1 MAQLTGAMKII
12 WTELA
17 LSDLDQARE
26 YIAATNPKAA
36 TEVIDRIDSSLEA
49 LLVFP
54 KMGRPGR
61 VLGTRELVIP
71 KTPFILPYRIQPQQ
85 IEILAVIHGARAWND
100 RF

>member
-36 TEVIDRIDSSLEA
+36 TEVIDRIDSKS
-49 LLVFP
+49 
-54 KMGRPGR
+54 
-61 VLGTRELVIP
+61 
-71 KTPFILPYRIQPQQ
+71 
-85 IEILAVIHGARAWND
+85 
-100 RF
+100 